1 MPLGSDVWISEAAFE
16 RLAPGRYIARVKVET
31 PDETRIDMFA
41 LAPESSPND
50 PAVRRHVADWLRDYY
65 LKEGI

>member
-1 MPLGSDVWISEAAFE
+1 MPLSSDVWISEATFE

-41 LAPESSPND
+41 LPPGYEPSSD
-50 PAVRRHVADWLRDYY
+50 KGRSVSDALTDYY
-65 LKEGI
+65 LKEGV